1 MVYTQTY
8 LRLDHDEHLILK
20 LNMFDHL
27 RTDSIPHQKR
37 EFLNFPR
44 LQSLLSYPRM
54 A

>member
-1 MVYTQTY
+1 
-8 LRLDHDEHLILK
+8 